1 MKNARKYKIFVVEDE
16 SIVSLEIQNRLN
28 DLGFDVVGSAA
39 SGEKALVKI
48 PETFPDLVLMDIR
61 LKGSLDGIETA
72 GRLKEWS
79 DIPVIFL
86 TAYADDDTLQRAKEH
101 APYGYLIKPF
111 EERELYTSIEIA
123 LFRYEGEKK
132 LRDKDRLLITILR
145 NIGDAVITTDTDG
158 NITFMNEI
166 AEKNTGYKS
175 KESVG
180 KKNET
185 VYKIFDKMTVVKND
199 LEKNYLLDEWEKI
212 GLNFSK
218 ALIDREGNTFPI
230 KEIISPLKDEKET
243 IHGTLIVFKDLTDKK
258 NAQEKILEVEYKFK
272 KIVEN
277 SPEILYTFSTESGI
291 SYISPRVSEILG
303 YGQDEFEKNPGLW
316 GKLFYPKDLPLYSN
330 RLQHCIKFKKTSLEY
345 RLKDITGKWKWFW
358 DSITLISND
367 NGNYLFQGFASDISE
382 RKLAEEM
389 ITLQRSALNS
399 AYNGIFITDREGE
412 IVWCN
417 DAISRITGY
426 SIDEIIGA
434 KPSLFKSEKQ
444 DKDFYFHMWRTL
456 LNGNVW
462 AGEII
467 NKRKNGENYY
477 EESIITPV
485 KNIDNTLTHFIA
497 IKQDITERKKFE
509 QQLIQA
515 KEQAEKSDKL
525 KSEFLA
531 QMSHEIRTPISSIT
545 SFTNLLRSELED
557 KVGDDIKL
565 TFDMIDLGSKRLI
578 RTIDLILNMSS
589 IQTDTYQ
596 LELVN
601 LELCEDVIKPV
612 IKDFMKA
619 AAVKGLDL
627 KLRNKL
633 KTSRIL
639 KLDQYSMSQIFVNLI
654 DNAIKYTNEGF
665 IEITVEQN
673 KSGNLKVTIEDSG
686 IGISKEYLRNLFRP
700 FSQEEQGYTR
710 SYEGNGLGLALVKNY
725 CTLNKADISV
735 DSIKGKGTKV
745 TIVFEQ

>member
-1 MKNARKYKIFVVEDE
+1 MENARKYKIFVVEDE

-48 PETFPDLVLMDIR
+48 PVTFPDLVLMDIR

-175 KESVG
+175 KESIG
-180 KKNET
+180 KKIET

-485 KNIDNTLTHFIA
+485 KNLDNTLTHFIA

-619 AAVKGLDL
+619 ATVKGLDL
-627 KLRNKL
+627 KLTNKL